1 MENKPT
7 LAAFSQQELADIAG
21 QLAPRSRRIYEHD
34 AAAFA
39 RWLLERGLTPAT
51 LTRSD
56 VIAYRAWLAE
66 TYAKATAGRMFS
78 VARRLLEEQIAN
90 GGRIDNP
97 FTNVKGFKGNNE
109 TPHTALTTKEAK
121 NLMNIIDTST
131 KRGGRDYALISL
143 LLRTGLRRAEAAAL
157 NVEDLGKEQGHSIA
171 IIQHGKGDKRRVIK
185 IPNDVQR
192 TIDEYIK
199 ACQIKAGPLFVRFY
213 KGDTPGGSRL
223 TDKAIEKIVK
233 SYGEAINVTLTPHG
247 LRASFITLAL
257 EGKAQLQQVQYAAGH
272 ADPRTTE
279 RYQKRKLNLDDNAV
293 DYIHL

>member
-1 MENKPT
+1 MDNLPT
-7 LAAFSQQELADIAG
+7 IAAFSQQELTDIAG
-21 QLAPRSRRIYEHD
+21 QLAPRSRRIYAHD

-39 RWLLERGLTPAT
+39 KWMLERGLTPIT

-56 VIAYRAWLAE
+56 VIAYRAYLGSQ
-66 TYAKATAGRMFS
+66 YAASTAGRMFS
-78 VARRLLEEQIAN
+78 VARRLLDEQIAN
-90 GGRIDNP
+90 GTRQDSP
-97 FTNVKGFKGNNE
+97 FTMVKGFKGNNE
-109 TPHTALTTKEAK
+109 TTHTALTATEAK
-121 NLMNIIDTST
+121 NLMSVIDTS
-131 KRGGRDYALISL
+131 KKIGKRDYALIGL
-143 LLRTGLRRAEAAAL
+143 LLRTGIRRAEAAAL
-157 NVEDLGKEQGHSIA
+157 DVSDLGKEQGHSIA
-171 IIQHGKGDKRRVIK
+171 FIQHGKGDKRRIIK

-199 ACQIKAGPLFVRFY
+199 ACQIKAGPIFVRFY
-213 KGDTPGGSRL
+213 KGDTPGDSRL
-223 TDKAIEKIVK
+223 TDKAIEKLVK